1 LSLSAAKHALHF
13 QQLALNP
20 DDGLFTDGSVRV
32 DLPLTTHFLL
42 ESNPEH
48 PYSGIQPLPR
58 SIKNRTEK
66 FDKNITKRGAV
77 PVKTRDND
85 ELPVSK
91 YLIAFF
97 IVVVVGSS
105 IVEILNLFSK
115 TKDPDE

>member
-1 LSLSAAKHALHF
+1 M
-13 QQLALNP
+13 
-20 DDGLFTDGSVRV
+20 
-32 DLPLTTHFLL
+32 
-42 ESNPEH
+42 
-48 PYSGIQPLPR
+48 
-58 SIKNRTEK
+58 
-66 FDKNITKRGAV
+66 